1 MRTLSISAILLSAV
15 SLSACVSATSTPSF
29 GQKESEYI
37 PLAAAILTIAQDEKA
52 TAPGN
57 IGNAG
62 PIYSGIVHASLEY
75 TALIEGEYVGTSIC
89 TTCSFGGDGPLTQ
102 YLADLYLVADFEGQ
116 KLTGNL
122 SNFFTPLAGFKNPNG
137 TISLVGTFTKNGD
150 SGDIVFAGSG
160 TLTGSGMTANYEIYN
175 VYGGFGGTNGQI
187 MVGGFLSD
195 FDWLSG
201 TYAGSTSESDGLW
214 VAQEN

>member
-29 GQKESEYI
+29 QQIEGEYI
-37 PLAAAILTIAQDEKA
+37 PFANAVLTIAEKGP

-62 PIYSGIVHASLEY
+62 PNYSGIVYASTEF
-75 TALIEGEYVGTSIC
+75 VGSPVC
-89 TTCSFGGDGPLTQ
+89 DTCSFGDSEPLVE
-102 YLADLYLVADFEGQ
+102 YLADLYLVADFSDQ
-116 KLTGNL
+116 TLSGNL

-137 TISLVGTFTKNGD
+137 TISLVGTFTKNGN
-150 SGDIVFAGSG
+150 SGDIDFSGSG
-160 TLTGSGMTANYEIYN
+160 TLTGSGMTASYEIYN

-187 MVGGFLSD
+187 MVGGFLSE
-195 FDWLSG
+195 FDWLTG

-214 VAQEN
+214 VTAQN